1 MKKEKKKPKY
11 TLWQNLKYYF
21 GVLRSFK
28 SPVIFMFFMGIP
40 VSILVTVII
49 TYTPKIILEQ
59 LEFSDTY
66 TEIGFVI
73 VVIFAVRM
81 LLNMVKSGID
91 VEKQHYNSKTAS
103 YFSVFREKKN

>member
-40 VSILVTVII
+40 VSILATII
-49 TYTPKIILEQ
+49 VTYTPKIILEQ
-59 LEFSDTY
+59 LEFADTF

-73 VVIFAVRM
+73 VAIFAVRLM
-81 LLNMVKSGID
+81 L
-91 VEKQHYNSKTAS
+91 KT
-103 YFSVFREKKN
+103 YLY